1 MKEIVLQAKKRDVI
15 GKQVKSIRRD
25 GILPGIVY
33 GPHIQPIAIGLNYR
47 EASRILPNITSS
59 HLVIIDVE
67 GEQHAALVREKQRH
81 PYLGTL
87 QHVDFMAVSLTEKL
101 HAEVLIELEGES
113 PAVKELGGILVT
125 GQEEIEVECLPQD
138 LPERITFNLSVLKNI
153 GDAIHVK
160 DLIIPENVQVLT
172 NLDEMV
178 ALVTAPT
185 VEEVEEVVEEVVEEE
200 AAEPEVIEHGKKE
213 EEEEF

>member
-1 MKEIVLQAKKRDVI
+1 MKEIILQAKKRDVI
-15 GKQVKSIRRD
+15 GKQVKSIRRE
-25 GILPGIVY
+25 GELPGIVY
-33 GPHIQPIAIGLNYR
+33 GPRIQPINITLNYR
-47 EASRILPNITSS
+47 EASRILPYITSS
-59 HLVIIDVE
+59 HLVIVDVE
-67 GEQHAALVREKQRH
+67 GDRHNVLVREKQRH

-87 QHVDFMAVSLTEKL
+87 LHVDFMAVSLTEKL
-101 HAEVLIELEGES
+101 RAGVLIEFEGES

-138 LPERITFNLSVLKNI
+138 LPERITINLSVLREI

-160 DLIIPENVQVLT
+160 DLIIPDNVQVLT
-172 NLDEMV
+172 ALDEMV
-178 ALVTAPT
+178 ALVTAPA